1 MPHCLPI
8 NTQLL
13 QYATSIKHLHL
24 AHCRI
29 GSDGAAS
36 IAQALANSSLQTLNL
51 RSVFDFLS
59 SSVELTV
66 LLYSNNHIANQ
77 GAVVLGKALRR
88 NKTLRGL
95 SLWDNDICAG
105 GAAGLAKGL
114 EGNTFL
120 HWLGVGK

>member
-77 GAVVLGKALRR
+77 VSR
-88 NKTLRGL
+88 
-95 SLWDNDICAG
+95 
-105 GAAGLAKGL
+105 
-114 EGNTFL
+114 
-120 HWLGVGK
+120 GVGGRH